1 MSPPKERDLF
11 GLNCKIFT
19 AEVIEILQELQMAKF
34 RPSSILSGSA
44 LLNADCTRRSVDT
57 KTTCPSLLQTG

>member
-44 LLNADCTRRSVDT
+44 LLNAD
-57 KTTCPSLLQTG
+57 